1 MLFRC
6 VQQLRNR
13 QGRDGKYGFFCNISP
28 HTLAD
33 TKFFNDFIVFM
44 TENSS
49 LAQDLIFEFSHA
61 TIANQDDE
69 IRHQLSRLA
78 ALGFRFSLDR
88 VSSLN
93 LDYGA
98 LAEQHFKFIKIDA
111 ETMLRELPQPTT
123 DIDLQD
129 FKKVLER
136 QGIDLVVEKIETEDV
151 LLDILDFHVDFGQGY
166 LFGEPKTLTAR

>member
-1 MLFRC
+1 M
-6 VQQLRNR
+6 
-13 QGRDGKYGFFCNISP
+13 KP
-28 HTLAD
+28 A
-33 TKFFNDFIVFM
+33 KFFNDFIVFM
-44 TENSS
+44 TEISS

-78 ALGFRFSLDR
+78 ALGFRFSLDQ

-111 ETMLRELPQPTT
+111 ETMLCELPQPST
-123 DIDLQD
+123 DIDLHD

-136 QGIDLVVEKIETEDV
+136 QGIDLVVEKIETEQV

-166 LFGEPKTLTAR
+166 LFGEPKTLTAA